1 MQTTYQRLFSL
12 LAVCSKIEKIF
23 YHIRKN
29 IMSGL
34 LFVVSAASGT
44 GKTSLVKALL
54 ERVNN
59 LHVSVSHTTR
69 GQRPGELEGVHYHFS
84 QKQDFLALVGQGG
97 FIEYAE
103 VFGNYYGT
111 AQATVKQ
118 QLAKGHDVLLE
129 IDWQGA
135 QQVRKLFPESKQIF
149 ILPPSQYDLRQRLSN
164 RGTDSVEVIEQRLDC
179 AVEDMQQ
186 YTNFDYVIINDDF
199 NKALHDLESVIIAN
213 RLVLS
218 QQAARHQELIEKLIT
233 PVEL

>member
-1 MQTTYQRLFSL
+1 
-12 LAVCSKIEKIF
+12 
-23 YHIRKN
+23 
-29 IMSGL
+29 MSGL

-69 GQRPGELEGVHYHFS
+69 GQRPGELDGVHYHFS
-84 QKQDFLALVGQGG
+84 QKEDFLALVQQGG

-135 QQVRKLFPESKQIF
+135 EQVRKLFPETQQIF
-149 ILPPSQYDLRQRLSN
+149 ILPPSQFDLRQRLSN
-164 RGTDSVEVIEQRLDC
+164 RGTDSVEVIEHRLSC

-186 YTNFDYVIINDDF
+186 YLNFDYLIINDDF

-213 RLVLS
+213 RLRLS
-218 QQAARHQELIEKLIT
+218 QQANRHQELIQQLIT
-233 PVEL
+233 PIE

>member
-1 MQTTYQRLFSL
+1 
-12 LAVCSKIEKIF
+12 
-23 YHIRKN
+23 
-29 IMSGL
+29 MSGL

-69 GQRPGELEGVHYHFS
+69 GQRPGELDGVHYHFS
-84 QKQDFLALVGQGG
+84 KKEDFLALVQEGG

-111 AQATVKQ
+111 AQRTVKE

-149 ILPPSQYDLRQRLSN
+149 ILPPSQFDLRQRLSN
-164 RGTDSVEVIEQRLDC
+164 RGTDSVEIIEHRLSC

-186 YTNFDYVIINDDF
+186 YVNFDFVIINDDF
-199 NKALHDLESVIIAN
+199 NKALHDLEAVIIAN

-218 QQAARHQELIEKLIT
+218 QQAERHQQLIEKLIT
-233 PVEL
+233 PSSVL

>member
-1 MQTTYQRLFSL
+1 
-12 LAVCSKIEKIF
+12 
-23 YHIRKN
+23 
-29 IMSGL
+29 MSGL

-69 GQRPGELEGVHYHFS
+69 GQRPGELDGVHYHFS
-84 QKQDFLALVGQGG
+84 QKDDFLNLVNEGG

-111 AQATVKQ
+111 AQATVKE

-135 QQVRKLFPESKQIF
+135 QQVRRLFPESQQIF
-149 ILPPSQYDLRQRLSN
+149 ILPPSQFDLRERLSN
-164 RGTDSVEVIEQRLDC
+164 RGTDTVDVIEHRLSC

-186 YTNFDYVIINDDF
+186 YSNFDYIIINDDF
-199 NKALHDLESVIIAN
+199 NKALHDLAAVIIAN
-213 RLVLS
+213 RLTLS
-218 QQAARHQELIEKLIT
+218 QQANRHEKLIQQLIT
-233 PVEL
+233 PTEQ

>member
-1 MQTTYQRLFSL
+1 
-12 LAVCSKIEKIF
+12 
-23 YHIRKN
+23 
-29 IMSGL
+29 MSGL

-69 GQRPGELEGVHYHFS
+69 GQRPGELDGVHYHFT
-84 QKQDFLALVGQGG
+84 QKQDFIDLVKQGG

-111 AQATVKQ
+111 AQATVKE

-135 QQVRKLFPESKQIF
+135 QQVRNLFPESKQIF
-149 ILPPSQYDLRQRLSN
+149 ILPPSQFDLRERLSN
-164 RGTDSVEVIEQRLDC
+164 RGTDTVDVIEHRLGC
-179 AVEDMQQ
+179 AGEDRQQ
-186 YTNFDYVIINDDF
+186 YVNFDYLIINDDF
-199 NKALHDLESVIIAN
+199 NKALHDLEAVIIAN
-213 RLVLS
+213 RLVLA
-218 QQAARHQELIEKLIT
+218 QQANRHQELIQKLISPPT
-233 PVEL
+233 A

>member
-1 MQTTYQRLFSL
+1 
-12 LAVCSKIEKIF
+12 
-23 YHIRKN
+23 
-29 IMSGL
+29 MSGL

-59 LHVSVSHTTR
+59 LYVSVSHTTR
-69 GQRPGELEGVHYHFS
+69 GQRPGELDGVHYHFS
-84 QKQDFLALVGQGG
+84 NKEDFLSLVNEGG

-111 AQATVKQ
+111 AQATVKE

-135 QQVRKLFPESKQIF
+135 QQVRRLFPESKQIF
-149 ILPPSQYDLRQRLSN
+149 ILPPSQFDLRERLSN
-164 RGTDSVEVIEQRLDC
+164 RGTDAVDVIEHRLSC

-186 YTNFDYVIINDDF
+186 YSNFDYIIINDDF
-199 NKALHDLESVIIAN
+199 NKALHDLEAVIIAN

-218 QQAARHQELIEKLIT
+218 QQANRHEKLIQKLIT
-233 PVEL
+233 PTEQ

>member
-1 MQTTYQRLFSL
+1 
-12 LAVCSKIEKIF
+12 
-23 YHIRKN
+23 
-29 IMSGL
+29 MSGL

-69 GQRPGELEGVHYHFS
+69 GQRPGELDGVHYHFS
-84 QKQDFLALVGQGG
+84 TKEDFLASVQDGG

-111 AQATVKQ
+111 AQRTVKE

-135 QQVRKLFPESKQIF
+135 EQVRKLFPESKQIF
-149 ILPPSQYDLRQRLSN
+149 ILPPSQFDLRQRLSN
-164 RGTDSVEVIEQRLDC
+164 RGTDSVEVIEHRLSC

-186 YTNFDYVIINDDF
+186 YVNFDFVIINDDF
-199 NKALHDLESVIIAN
+199 NKALHDLEAVIIAN
-213 RLVLS
+213 RLALK
-218 QQAARHQELIEKLIT
+218 QQAERHQDLIQKLIT
-233 PVEL
+233 PTSVL

>member
-1 MQTTYQRLFSL
+1 
-12 LAVCSKIEKIF
+12 
-23 YHIRKN
+23 
-29 IMSGL
+29 MSGL

-54 ERVNN
+54 ERVSN

-69 GQRPGELEGVHYHFS
+69 PQRPGELEGVHYHFTS
-84 QKQDFLALVGQGG
+84 QKEFLAQVEQAG

-111 AQATVKQ
+111 SQDTVKQ

-135 QQVRKLFPESKQIF
+135 EQVRRLFPESKQIF
-149 ILPPSQYDLRQRLSN
+149 ILPPTQFDLRQRLSN
-164 RGTDSVEVIEQRLDC
+164 RGTDAVDVIEHRLSC

-186 YTNFDYVIINDDF
+186 YVNFDYIILNDDF
-199 NKALHDLESVIIAN
+199 NKALHDLESVINAN
-213 RLVLS
+213 RLALS
-218 QQAARHQELIEKLIT
+218 QQAVRHQELIQKLIT
-233 PVEL
+233 PKR

>member
-1 MQTTYQRLFSL
+1 
-12 LAVCSKIEKIF
+12 
-23 YHIRKN
+23 
-29 IMSGL
+29 MSGL

-54 ERVNN
+54 DRVTN

-69 GQRPGELEGVHYHFS
+69 GQRPGELDGVHYHFTE
-84 QKQDFLALVGQGG
+84 KDNFLALVEQGG

-111 AQATVKQ
+111 AQATVKE

-135 QQVRKLFPESKQIF
+135 QQVRKLFPDSKQIF
-149 ILPPSQYDLRQRLSN
+149 ILPPSQFDLRQRLSN
-164 RGTDSVEVIEQRLDC
+164 RGTDSVEVIERRLGC

-186 YTNFDYVIINDDF
+186 YVNFDYVIINDDF

-213 RLVLS
+213 RLVIT
-218 QQAARHQELIEKLIT
+218 QQASRHQKMISELIT
-233 PVEL
+233 PVEK

>member
-1 MQTTYQRLFSL
+1 
-12 LAVCSKIEKIF
+12 
-23 YHIRKN
+23 
-29 IMSGL
+29 MSGL

-69 GQRPGELEGVHYHFS
+69 GQRPGELDGVHYHFS
-84 QKQDFLALVGQGG
+84 QKEDFLALVQQGG

-135 QQVRKLFPESKQIF
+135 EQVRKLFPESQQIF
-149 ILPPSQYDLRQRLSN
+149 ILPPSQFDLRQRLSN
-164 RGTDSVEVIEQRLDC
+164 RGTDSVEVIEDRLSC

-186 YTNFDYVIINDDF
+186 YLNFDYLIINDDF

-213 RLVLS
+213 RLRLS
-218 QQAARHQELIEKLIT
+218 QQANRHQELIQQLIT
-233 PVEL
+233 PIE

>member
-1 MQTTYQRLFSL
+1 
-12 LAVCSKIEKIF
+12 
-23 YHIRKN
+23 
-29 IMSGL
+29 MSGL

-69 GQRPGELEGVHYHFS
+69 GQRPGELDGVHYHFS
-84 QKQDFLALVGQGG
+84 SKEDFLNLVNEGG

-111 AQATVKQ
+111 AQATVKE

-135 QQVRKLFPESKQIF
+135 QQVRRLFPESKQIF
-149 ILPPSQYDLRQRLSN
+149 ILPPSQFDLRERLSN
-164 RGTDSVEVIEQRLDC
+164 RGTDTVDVIEHRLSC

-186 YTNFDYVIINDDF
+186 YSNFDYIIINDDF
-199 NKALHDLESVIIAN
+199 NKALHDLEAVIIAN
-213 RLVLS
+213 RLTLS
-218 QQAARHQELIEKLIT
+218 QQANRHEKLIQKLIT
-233 PVEL
+233 PTEQ

>member
-1 MQTTYQRLFSL
+1 
-12 LAVCSKIEKIF
+12 
-23 YHIRKN
+23 
-29 IMSGL
+29 MSGL

-54 ERVNN
+54 DRVSN

-69 GQRPGELEGVHYHFS
+69 PQRPGELNGVHYHFTDKDTFLS
-84 QKQDFLALVGQGG
+84 QVHTGG

-111 AQATVKQ
+111 SEATVRQ
-118 QLAKGHDVLLE
+118 QLDQGHDVLLE

-135 QQVRKLFPESKQIF
+135 EQVRRLFPESIQIF

-164 RGTDSVEVIEQRLDC
+164 RGTDSVEVIEHRLGC

-199 NKALHDLESVIIAN
+199 NKALHELSSVIICK
-213 RLVLS
+213 RLTTT
-218 QQAARHQELIEKLIT
+218 QQTERHRELIQALIT
-233 PVEL
+233 PNE

>member
-1 MQTTYQRLFSL
+1 
-12 LAVCSKIEKIF
+12 
-23 YHIRKN
+23 
-29 IMSGL
+29 MSGL

-69 GQRPGELEGVHYHFS
+69 GQRPGELDGVHYHFS
-84 QKQDFLALVGQGG
+84 QKEDFLALVQQGG

-135 QQVRKLFPESKQIF
+135 EQVRKLFPESQQIF
-149 ILPPSQYDLRQRLSN
+149 ILPPSQFDLRQRLSN
-164 RGTDSVEVIEQRLDC
+164 RGTDSIEVIEHRLSC

-186 YTNFDYVIINDDF
+186 YLNFDYLIINDDF

-213 RLVLS
+213 RLRLS
-218 QQAARHQELIEKLIT
+218 QQANRHQELIQQLIT
-233 PVEL
+233 PIE

>member
-1 MQTTYQRLFSL
+1 
-12 LAVCSKIEKIF
+12 
-23 YHIRKN
+23 
-29 IMSGL
+29 MSGL

-69 GQRPGELEGVHYHFS
+69 SQRPGELEGVHYHFS
-84 QKQDFLALVGQGG
+84 TKEDFLASVQEGG

-111 AQATVKQ
+111 AQRTVKE

-135 QQVRKLFPESKQIF
+135 EQVRKLFPESKQIF
-149 ILPPSQYDLRQRLSN
+149 ILPPSQFDLRQRLSN
-164 RGTDSVEVIEQRLDC
+164 RGTDSVEVIEHRLSC

-186 YTNFDYVIINDDF
+186 YVNFDFVIINDDF
-199 NKALHDLESVIIAN
+199 NKALHDLEAVIIAN
-213 RLVLS
+213 RLALK
-218 QQAARHQELIEKLIT
+218 QQTERHQDLIQKLIT
-233 PVEL
+233 PTSVL

>member
-1 MQTTYQRLFSL
+1 
-12 LAVCSKIEKIF
+12 
-23 YHIRKN
+23 
-29 IMSGL
+29 MSGL

-69 GQRPGELEGVHYHFS
+69 GQRPGELDGVHYHFS
-84 QKQDFLALVGQGG
+84 NKENFLNLVNEGG

-111 AQATVKQ
+111 AQATVKE

-135 QQVRKLFPESKQIF
+135 QQVRRLFPESKQIF
-149 ILPPSQYDLRQRLSN
+149 ILPPSQFDLRERLSN
-164 RGTDSVEVIEQRLDC
+164 RGTDSVEVIEHRLSC

-186 YTNFDYVIINDDF
+186 YVNFDYVIINDDF

-218 QQAARHQELIEKLIT
+218 QQATRHEKLIQALIT
-233 PVEL
+233 PSEQ

>member
-1 MQTTYQRLFSL
+1 
-12 LAVCSKIEKIF
+12 
-23 YHIRKN
+23 
-29 IMSGL
+29 MSGL

-69 GQRPGELEGVHYHFS
+69 GQRPGELDGVHYHFT
-84 QKQDFLALVGQGG
+84 QKQDFIDLIEQGG

-111 AQATVKQ
+111 AQATVKE

-135 QQVRKLFPESKQIF
+135 QQVRNLFPESKQIF
-149 ILPPSQYDLRQRLSN
+149 ILPPSQFDLRERLSN
-164 RGTDSVEVIEQRLDC
+164 RGTDAVDVIEHRLGC

-186 YTNFDYVIINDDF
+186 YVNFDYLIINDDF
-199 NKALHDLESVIIAN
+199 NKALHDLEAVIIAN
-213 RLVLS
+213 RLVTA
-218 QQAARHQELIEKLIT
+218 QQAHRHQALIEKLIS
-233 PVEL
+233 PPSA

>member
-1 MQTTYQRLFSL
+1 
-12 LAVCSKIEKIF
+12 
-23 YHIRKN
+23 
-29 IMSGL
+29 MSGL

-69 GQRPGELEGVHYHFS
+69 GQRPGELDGVHYHFT
-84 QKQDFLALVGQGG
+84 QKQDFIDLVKQGG

-111 AQATVKQ
+111 AQATVKE

-135 QQVRKLFPESKQIF
+135 QQVRNLFPESKQIF
-149 ILPPSQYDLRQRLSN
+149 ILPPSQFDLRERLSN
-164 RGTDSVEVIEQRLDC
+164 RGTDTVDVIEHRLGC

-186 YTNFDYVIINDDF
+186 YVNFDYVIINDDF
-199 NKALHDLESVIIAN
+199 NKALHDLESVITAN
-213 RLVLS
+213 RLVMA
-218 QQAARHQELIEKLIT
+218 QQAHRHQALIQKLIS
-233 PVEL
+233 PPSA

>member
-1 MQTTYQRLFSL
+1 
-12 LAVCSKIEKIF
+12 
-23 YHIRKN
+23 
-29 IMSGL
+29 MSGL

-44 GKTSLVKALL
+44 GKKSIVKHLL

-69 GQRPGELEGVHYHFS
+69 GQRPGELDGVHYHFS
-84 QKQDFLALVGQGG
+84 NKDDFLALVAKGG

-111 AQATVKQ
+111 AQQTVKE
-118 QLAKGHDVLLE
+118 QLEKGHDVLLE

-135 QQVRKLFPESKQIF
+135 EQVRKLFPESKQIF
-149 ILPPSQYDLRQRLSN
+149 ILPPSQFDLRQRLSN
-164 RGTDSVEVIEQRLDC
+164 RGTDSVEVIEHRLSC

-199 NKALHDLESVIIAN
+199 NKALHDLEAVIIAN
-213 RLVLS
+213 RLVLN
-218 QQAARHQELIEKLIT
+218 QQANRHQELIQKLIT
-233 PVEL
+233 PTSL

>member
-1 MQTTYQRLFSL
+1 
-12 LAVCSKIEKIF
+12 
-23 YHIRKN
+23 
-29 IMSGL
+29 MSGL

-69 GQRPGELEGVHYHFS
+69 GQRPGELDGVHYHFT
-84 QKQDFLALVGQGG
+84 QKQDFIDLVQQGG

-111 AQATVKQ
+111 AQATVKE

-149 ILPPSQYDLRQRLSN
+149 ILPPSQFDLRQRLSN
-164 RGTDSVEVIEQRLDC
+164 RGTDAVDVIEHRLSC
-179 AVEDMQQ
+179 ALEDMQQ
-186 YTNFDYVIINDDF
+186 YVNFDYVIINDDF
-199 NKALHDLESVIIAN
+199 NKALHDLEAVIIAN

-218 QQAARHQELIEKLIT
+218 QQANRHQELIQKLVT
-233 PVEL
+233 PTAP

>member
-1 MQTTYQRLFSL
+1 
-12 LAVCSKIEKIF
+12 
-23 YHIRKN
+23 
-29 IMSGL
+29 MSGL

-69 GQRPGELEGVHYHFS
+69 GQRPGELDGVHYHFS
-84 QKQDFLALVGQGG
+84 QKEDFLALVQEGG

-111 AQATVKQ
+111 AQRTVKE

-135 QQVRKLFPESKQIF
+135 EQVRRLFPESKQIF
-149 ILPPSQYDLRQRLSN
+149 ILPPSQFDLRQRLSN
-164 RGTDSVEVIEQRLDC
+164 RGTDSVEVIEHRLSC

-186 YTNFDYVIINDDF
+186 YVNFDFVIINDDF
-199 NKALHDLESVIIAN
+199 NKALHDLEAVIIAN
-213 RLVLS
+213 RLVLK
-218 QQAARHQELIEKLIT
+218 QQSERHQDLIQKLIT
-233 PVEL
+233 PTSVL

>member
-1 MQTTYQRLFSL
+1 
-12 LAVCSKIEKIF
+12 
-23 YHIRKN
+23 
-29 IMSGL
+29 MSGL

-54 ERVNN
+54 DRVTN

-69 GQRPGELEGVHYHFS
+69 GQRPGELDGVHYHFTEKDS
-84 QKQDFLALVGQGG
+84 FLALVEQGG

-111 AQATVKQ
+111 AQATVKE

-135 QQVRKLFPESKQIF
+135 QQVRKLFPDSKQIF
-149 ILPPSQYDLRQRLSN
+149 ILPPSQFDLRQRLSN
-164 RGTDSVEVIEQRLDC
+164 RGTDSVEVIERRLGC

-186 YTNFDYVIINDDF
+186 YVNFDYVIINDDF

-213 RLVLS
+213 RLVIT
-218 QQAARHQELIEKLIT
+218 QQASRYQKMISELIT
-233 PVEL
+233 PVEK

>member
-1 MQTTYQRLFSL
+1 
-12 LAVCSKIEKIF
+12 
-23 YHIRKN
+23 
-29 IMSGL
+29 MSGL

-54 ERVNN
+54 DRVTN

-69 GQRPGELEGVHYHFS
+69 EQRPGELDGVHYHFTKKDS
-84 QKQDFLALVGQGG
+84 FLSLVEQGG

-111 AQATVKQ
+111 AQATVKE

-135 QQVRKLFPESKQIF
+135 QQVRKLFPDSKQIF
-149 ILPPSQYDLRQRLSN
+149 ILPPSQFDLRQRLSN
-164 RGTDSVEVIEQRLDC
+164 RGTDSVEVIERRLGC

-186 YTNFDYVIINDDF
+186 YVNFDYVIINDDF

-218 QQAARHQELIEKLIT
+218 QQANRHQKMISELIT
-233 PVEL
+233 PVEK

>member
-1 MQTTYQRLFSL
+1 
-12 LAVCSKIEKIF
+12 
-23 YHIRKN
+23 
-29 IMSGL
+29 MSGL

-54 ERVNN
+54 DRVTN

-69 GQRPGELEGVHYHFS
+69 GQRHGELDGVHYHFTEKDS
-84 QKQDFLALVGQGG
+84 FLALVEQGG

-111 AQATVKQ
+111 AQATVKE

-135 QQVRKLFPESKQIF
+135 QQVRKLFPDSKQIF
-149 ILPPSQYDLRQRLSN
+149 ILPPSQFDLRQRLSN
-164 RGTDSVEVIEQRLDC
+164 RGTDSVEVIERRLGC

-186 YTNFDYVIINDDF
+186 YVNFDYVIINDDF

-213 RLVLS
+213 RLVIT
-218 QQAARHQELIEKLIT
+218 QQASRHQKMISELIT
-233 PVEL
+233 PVEK